1 MILAD
6 QRFRQPT
13 VISLITAVFVCFG
26 LCALP
31 AGGESGRKAGAFG
44 KAGVSQVAKE
54 LPTPGG
60 TSYLEDEITG
70 ESGGIELPMPPCWS
84 VAGTVAGIT
93 SHLPRMMAGAVRGR
107 APPVH
112 PLT

>member
-13 VISLITAVFVCFG
+13 VISLITAVVVCLG

-31 AGGESGRKAGAFG
+31 AGGESGRKTGTFG
-44 KAGVSQVAKE
+44 KAGVSQVAKD

-60 TSYLEDEITG
+60 PSSLEDEITG
-70 ESGGIELPMPPCWS
+70 ECGGIDLPVPPCSPVAGS
-84 VAGTVAGIT
+84 VAGVTVQVT
-93 SHLPRMMAGAVRGR
+93 RMFDGAVRGR
-107 APPVH
+107 APP
-112 PLT
+112 LT